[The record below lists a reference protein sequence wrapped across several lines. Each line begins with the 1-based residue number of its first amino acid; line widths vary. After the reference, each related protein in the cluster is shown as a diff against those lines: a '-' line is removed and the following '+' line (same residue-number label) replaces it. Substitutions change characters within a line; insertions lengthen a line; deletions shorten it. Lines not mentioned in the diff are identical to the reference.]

1 MGKFIKYIRIEGVY
15 NAEML
20 QEKLDSLI
28 KEGLEIIYYTE
39 KKQDND
45 KFYVVMICGKIN
57 IGNKKTIL

>member
-1 MGKFIKYIRIEGVY
+1 MGKFIKYKRIEGVY